1 MAATLDDVVKA
12 IKEGNQGTATQ
23 QAKATEEANEQKVY
37 DNSVLSTLNAISE
50 AIKGITPFK
59 IKETDSK
66 SFLGKILESFGLI
79 GAGALGLASGLAAG
93 WITYVGNLIK
103 GVGKI
108 VFGFVDAIPR
118 PQFIDDI
125 IASFSAEGKI
135 GSIFTRIKN
144 FFLGETSIFK
154 RIGTVL
160 DTVVDGLKGFTGG
173 LFTRINNFFG
183 GELSPFKRI
192 AKIVDPAI
200 DIVKGFTGCIFTRIG
215 SIFTSIK
222 NVGVALAAPLKSLGT
237 VLGIGGD
244 AAKVAG
250 KSGGILKTL
259 LGFLN
264 PFSSIFRIMGSIGRV
279 IATPLTIIMGAF
291 DAFFEAKDAIEKGG
305 EDAGLLE
312 KITLGIVGA
321 LGGFI
326 DGAILQ
332 VADLIKDGLAFLAGL
347 FGLDKVEETLKSFSF
362 SEIFNNVLDQIYV
375 FVGKIFDDPMGVVN
389 TVVDYFKN
397 LGKEIFALIQTFNP
411 FADDPTNVKSFFS
424 RFDVGAKEIDIEK
437 LQETIKTLNEDQ
449 IKSLGSQFTE
459 LQRESGLENS
469 KAVFNALEQ
478 GLKGKSKD
486 LGGMISSAGIYNL
499 HEGEMVLDNQ
509 ASKIFLRAANL
520 LTNSQALERMRGG
533 SPVVINNVNNSQNN
547 PVISNQATTM
557 KVPDAVRSGEPSF
570 GMAARAMMN

>member
-12 IKEGNQGTATQ
+12 IREGNEGTATQ
-23 QAKATEEANEQKVY
+23 QAKAAEQANEQKVY
-37 DNSVLSTLNAISE
+37 DNSVLSTLNSISE
-50 AIKGITPFK
+50 AIMGITPFK

-66 SFLGKILESFGLI
+66 GFLGKILTSFGLI
-79 GAGALGLASGLAAG
+79 GAGAAGLAVGLAAG
-93 WITYVGNLIK
+93 WTTYVGDLIK
-103 GVGKI
+103 GVGKK

-118 PQFIDDI
+118 PKFIDDI
-125 IASFSAEGKI
+125 IGAFKAEGKL
-135 GSIFTRIKN
+135 GQVFTTIKN
-144 FFLGETSIFK
+144 FFVGETNVFK
-154 RIGTVL
+154 TIRTA
-160 DTVVDGLKGFTGG
+160 VDGAVEGLKGFTGG
-173 LFTRINNFFG
+173 IFTKINNFFG
-183 GELSPFKRI
+183 GEASIFKRI
-192 AKIVDPAI
+192 GPLVDSVI
-200 DIVKGFTGCIFTRIG
+200 DIAKGFTGGIFTRIG
-215 SIFTSIK
+215 NVFTSIK
-222 NVGVALAAPLKSLGT
+222 NIGSSIGGSLKSLST

-250 KSGGILKTL
+250 KSGGIIKTL
-259 LGFLN
+259 TGFLN
-264 PFSSIFRIMGSIGRV
+264 PFSKIFGIFKSIGKV
-279 IATPLTIIMGAF
+279 IAAPLTIIMGAF

-305 EDAGLLE
+305 EDASLLE

-326 DGAILQ
+326 DGAIVQ

-347 FGLDKVEETLKSFSF
+347 FGLDKVKETLKSFSF

-509 ASKIFLRAANL
+509 ASKIFLKAANL

>member
-1 MAATLDDVVKA
+1 
-12 IKEGNQGTATQ
+12 
-23 QAKATEEANEQKVY
+23 
-37 DNSVLSTLNAISE
+37 
-50 AIKGITPFK
+50 
-59 IKETDSK
+59 
-66 SFLGKILESFGLI
+66 
-79 GAGALGLASGLAAG
+79 
-93 WITYVGNLIK
+93 
-103 GVGKI
+103 
-108 VFGFVDAIPR
+108 
-118 PQFIDDI
+118 
-125 IASFSAEGKI
+125 
-135 GSIFTRIKN
+135 
-144 FFLGETSIFK
+144 
-154 RIGTVL
+154 
-160 DTVVDGLKGFTGG
+160 
-173 LFTRINNFFG
+173 
-183 GELSPFKRI
+183 
-192 AKIVDPAI
+192 
-200 DIVKGFTGCIFTRIG
+200 
-215 SIFTSIK
+215 
-222 NVGVALAAPLKSLGT
+222 
-237 VLGIGGD
+237 
-244 AAKVAG
+244 
-250 KSGGILKTL
+250 
-259 LGFLN
+259 
-264 PFSSIFRIMGSIGRV
+264 
-279 IATPLTIIMGAF
+279 MGAF

-305 EDAGLLE
+305 EDASLLE

-326 DGAILQ
+326 DGAIVQ

-347 FGLDKVEETLKSFSF
+347 FGLDKVKETLKSFSF

>member
-12 IKEGNQGTATQ
+12 IREGNEGTATQ
-23 QAKATEEANEQKVY
+23 QAKATEQANEQKVY
-37 DNSVLSTLNAISE
+37 DNSVLSTLNSISE
-50 AIKGITPFK
+50 AIMGITPFK

-66 SFLGKILESFGLI
+66 GFLGKILTSFGLI
-79 GAGALGLASGLAAG
+79 GAGAAGLAVGLAAG
-93 WITYVGNLIK
+93 WTTYVGDLIK
-103 GVGKI
+103 GVGKK

-118 PQFIDDI
+118 PKFIDDI
-125 IASFSAEGKI
+125 IGAFKAEGKL
-135 GSIFTRIKN
+135 GQVFTKIKN
-144 FFLGETSIFK
+144 FFVGETNVFK
-154 RIGTVL
+154 TIRTA
-160 DTVVDGLKGFTGG
+160 VDGAVEGLKGFTGG
-173 LFTRINNFFG
+173 
-183 GELSPFKRI
+183 
-192 AKIVDPAI
+192 
-200 DIVKGFTGCIFTRIG
+200 IFTRIG
-215 SIFTSIK
+215 NVFTSIK
-222 NVGVALAAPLKSLGT
+222 NIGSSIGGSLKSLST

-250 KSGGILKTL
+250 KSGGIIKTL
-259 LGFLN
+259 TGFLN
-264 PFSSIFRIMGSIGRV
+264 PFSKIFGIFKSIGKV
-279 IATPLTIIMGAF
+279 IAAPLTIIMGAF

-305 EDAGLLE
+305 EDASLLE

-557 KVPDAVRSGEPSF
+557 KVPDAVRSGEPSLEWLLEP
-570 GMAARAMMN
+570 